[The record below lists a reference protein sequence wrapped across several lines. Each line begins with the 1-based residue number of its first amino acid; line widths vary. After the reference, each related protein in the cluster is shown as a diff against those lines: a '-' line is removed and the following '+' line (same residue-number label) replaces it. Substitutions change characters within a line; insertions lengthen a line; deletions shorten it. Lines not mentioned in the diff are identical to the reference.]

1 MVANVLGHALALV
14 DDDTLLGRLSD
25 GVLGARRERGELGL
39 VLVGSDV
46 ALADL
51 GRRDD
56 VLALDLGL
64 VLRVEDGLD
73 VVLNV
78 VDCEEERA
86 ASA

>member
-1 MVANVLGHALALV
+1 MVADVLGHALALV
-14 DDDTLLGRLSD
+14 DDDTLLGRLGD
-25 GVLGARRERGELGL
+25 GVLGARSERGELGL
-39 VLVGSDV
+39 VLVGRDV

-64 VLRVEDGLD
+64 VLGVEDGLD
-73 VVLNV
+73 VVLDV
-78 VDCEEERA
+78 VDCEEGT